1 MAREEETRMREA
13 IKGVLKERYVEV
25 PYNAELAGKGY
36 GERDGENLLLNLCEA
51 AYLLDRGDL
60 IIIDNSG
67 EKISF
72 EGIVTIGAKIDPDF
86 WMKLLVY
93 SDLRNRGLQAKVIS
107 GSQPVIVMDKKTKE
121 GEKRYLIICLEEGK
135 RVGFK
140 EVEVFI
146 RRALEARRELITAIV
161 DKEGNISYYKVDK
174 VMGV

>member
-1 MAREEETRMREA
+1 MAGGEEKGIREA
-13 IKGVLKERYVEV
+13 VKGVLKEGYVEI
-25 PYNAELAGKGY
+25 PYLAELAGKGY
-36 GERDGENLLLNLCEA
+36 GEREGENLLLNLCEA

-60 IIIDNSG
+60 VIVDNSG

-72 EGIVTIGAKIDPDF
+72 EGVVMIGAKIDPDF
-86 WMKLLVY
+86 WVKLLVY

-107 GSQPVIVMDKKTKE
+107 GSQPVMIMDKKTKE
-121 GEKRYLIICLEEGK
+121 GEKRYLIICLEEG
-135 RVGFK
+135 RRIGFK